1 MVFHFSD
8 MSNLENNAHINKLM
22 LFSTARK
29 LNTVMHL
36 FSIKT
41 DLANCKEAVINPIQA
56 GGGHNVPPCRF
67 LPCCAKTVCSRLMK
81 LSDF

>member
-8 MSNLENNAHINKLM
+8 MSNLENNTHINKLM

-29 LNTVMHL
+29 LNTIMHL

-56 GGGHNVPPCRF
+56 GGGTMCPPAGFCLAVPKRF
-67 LPCCAKTVCSRLMK
+67 AVG
-81 LSDF
+81 